1 MSPPPSAIDSVQDV
15 LEALDGVIDRSIAQR
30 DRVGYFAAM
39 YRQVTAKVAE
49 GIATGFFDD
58 GERVARL
65 DVVFA
70 SRYLASLEH
79 FRAGERPTRA
89 WELAFEADKSPRPLI
104 VQHLLAGMNAHIN
117 LDLGI
122 AAATTAP
129 GAALPRLRRDFD
141 RINEILAQLVAGI
154 EDDVAEVSP
163 WIGLLGTIGGRH
175 DDEIVRF
182 SIEVARTEAWRFAVE
197 LAPLD
202 PHDWAAAISARDAR
216 VARVGRR
223 ILHPGLLGAGLAVI
237 RARESNDVP
246 RVIRVLTGVHVPG
259 LAEVEQRLQ
268 TARSEPRRP

>member
-1 MSPPPSAIDSVQDV
+1 MNAPLAAIATVQGV
-15 LEALDGVIDRSIAQR
+15 LDALDEVIDTSLERK

-49 GIATGFFDD
+49 GIAGGFFDD
-58 GERVARL
+58 AERMERL

-70 SRYLASLEH
+70 SRYLAALHDHRS
-79 FRAGERPTRA
+79 GRPTTRS
-89 WELAFEADKSPRPLI
+89 WELAFRATAAARPLI
-104 VQHLLAGMNAHIN
+104 LQHLVAGMNAHIN

-129 GAALPRLRRDFD
+129 GAALPGLRRDFD
-141 RINEILAQLVAGI
+141 RINEVLALLIGGI
-154 EDDVAEVSP
+154 EGDIAEVSP
-163 WIGLLGTIGGRH
+163 WIWLLDRIGGRH

-197 LAPLD
+197 LAPLARA
-202 PHDWAAAISARDAR
+202 DWAGAISAHDAR

-223 ILHPGLLGAGLAVI
+223 IFDPGLLGAGLLVI

-246 RVIRVLTGVHVPG
+246 RVIRALTGVQAPS
-259 LAEVEQRLQ
+259 LAKVEQRVRVP
-268 TARSEPRRP
+268 RSEPPG